1 MHIAMRK
8 YRQIKGTPEDA
19 VRWVKKAVVPTLKK
33 AKGFRAYYAVTFDDG
48 MIGSINVFAS
58 EATANAANE
67 KVKKAV
73 GDGASDMLQH
83 KETKVWQV
91 LYHTAA

>member
-19 VRWVKKAVVPTLKK
+19 VAWVKKTIVPTLKK
-33 AKGFRAYYAVTFDDG
+33 SRGFKAYYAVAFDDG
-48 MIGSINVFAS
+48 TIGSINVFAS
-58 EATANAANE
+58 EASANAANE

-73 GDGASDMLQH
+73 GDGASDMLHH

-91 LYHTAA
+91 LYHA